1 MGQEIRTDLNEGK
14 DDSKGFESIKTVP
27 IQIKIDTEDSIL
39 GGSNYTTTVENSDLK
54 ASSASGFGRVETT
67 ETGIQTDEMAGN
79 LKCGGRTEDDNFVGE
94 EDDEIGQELLP
105 CGGDGGARRRMPKS
119 FSESNLKRIL
129 QFSVSMDRLD
139 TNDVLT
145 ISFEGDIVNI
155 QSSSRC
161 DTSDI

>member
-1 MGQEIRTDLNEGK
+1 M
-14 DDSKGFESIKTVP
+14 V
-27 IQIKIDTEDSIL
+27 
-39 GGSNYTTTVENSDLK
+39 
-54 ASSASGFGRVETT
+54 A
-67 ETGIQTDEMAGN
+67 
-79 LKCGGRTEDDNFVGE
+79 TEDDNFVGE

-105 CGGDGGARRRMPKS
+105 CGGEGGGARRRMPKS

>member
-1 MGQEIRTDLNEGK
+1 MNERK
-14 DDSKGFESIKTVP
+14 DDSRDFESIKSVP

-39 GGSNYTTTVENSDLK
+39 GGSEYVDSVVPHPTVTNSDLK
-54 ASSASGFGRVETT
+54 ASATSYGRVETT

-79 LKCGGRTEDDNFVGE
+79 FKSGGRMEEDNFVGE

-105 CGGDGGARRRMPKS
+105 CGGDGGARKRMPKS

-161 DTSDI
+161 DTNDI